1 MTYEHW
7 QLTRLGDLI
16 SIKHGWPF
24 KSQYMTQYQPGK
36 PIVVGIGNFEYSGG
50 FRFGSTTLKAYSG
63 GYPTE
68 FVLKPGDILLVMT
81 CQTPGGEILGIPG
94 RIPNDNRI
102 YLHNQRMGKVI
113 VKDSKRVDMGFLYW
127 LFLTVGFNR
136 HLAATA
142 TGTKILHTAPERIES
157 FKFLLP
163 PLPTQCTIASILSA
177 YDELIENNTRR
188 IALLEEMA
196 QMLYQEWFAKFRFPG
211 YEGVRMVETEM
222 GMVPEGWEVVSFFD
236 IANVLSGGT
245 PKTAEPAYWN
255 GDIPFYTP
263 KDAPSSF
270 FVIMTEKSLTEMGLK
285 SCNSHLY
292 PRNTVFI
299 TARGTVGR
307 IALNAIAMAMN
318 QSCYALEG
326 REGISQFF
334 LFLHLKNCIR
344 QLKQTANGAVFEAII
359 VDTFKW
365 LQVLKPPLALI
376 GAFTTMTAPVFDQ
389 ILNLT
394 MRNANLRRTRDMLL
408 PKLVGGEIDVSG
420 WERMGAEADAINRV
434 PTEVGKAGG
443 YEMRGTRGRGM
454 AQVEP
459 LGQDDLAWRSL
470 WEP

>member
-1 MTYEHW
+1 MQKGNSLVLLDICELIVDCEHKTAPTQPEGYPSIRTPNIGKGRLILDGVNRVSEETYKQW
-7 QLTRLGDLI
+7 TQRAVPQAGDLI
-16 SIKHGWPF
+16 LAREAP
-24 KSQYMTQYQPGK
+24 
-36 PIVVGIGNFEYSGG
+36 IGNV
-50 FRFGSTTLKAYSG
+50 A
-63 GYPTE
+63 
-68 FVLKPGDILLVMT
+68 I
-81 CQTPGGEILGIPG
+81 
-94 RIPNDNRI
+94 IPNNIKVCLGQRTVLI
-102 YLHNQRMGKVI
+102 RPNKKLVEPNYLVYFLLGNEMQ
-113 VKDSKRVDMGFLYW
+113 SKIHSLSNGA
-127 LFLTVGFNR
+127 TVH
-136 HLAATA
+136 HLNMQD
-142 TGTKILHTAPERIES
+142 IRNLSLPD
-157 FKFLLP
+157 LP
-163 PLPTQCTIASILSA
+163 PLPTQRIIASILSA
-177 YDELIENNTRR
+177 YDDLIENNTRR

-196 QMLYQEWFAKFRFPG
+196 QLLYQEWFVKFRFPG
-211 YEGVRMVETEM
+211 YEEVRMVETEM

-299 TARGTVGR
+299 SARGTVGR

-326 REGISQFF
+326 RGGISQFF
-334 LFLHLKNCIR
+334 IFLHLKNCIR

-376 GAFTTMTAPVFDQ
+376 GAFTTMIAPVFDQ

-408 PKLVGGEIDVSG
+408 PKLVGGEIDVLG
-420 WERMGAEADAINRV
+420 WGRMGAEADAINRV
-434 PTEVGKAGG
+434 GTEVGV
-443 YEMRGTRGRGM
+443 YEMRVMRGRRVAEARGM

-459 LGQDDLAWRSL
+459 MGQDDLEWRSL
-470 WEP
+470 WEQ